1 MTPNSASGATGQGG
15 WRRIPCLEYRFSL
28 FDVTGQRYHNTR
40 QKSRDSAVFCG
51 FPFKYRARY
60 WSQSRTIFH
69 YFTGGGS
76 VARLLPR
83 TRLLGPDIIPPPCVR
98 RGPHDTLTRA
108 ESCGKKQLCEICPQT
123 GLTAHRAPRATH
135 VAYAPLIAPSESSLG
150 NWRLKEQ
157 RQEITAPADTERQRR
172 RSNRLSHPTPRRRKS
187 VARLPATR
195 TKETEPQVT
204 RSQREQGGKSKNGR

>member
-51 FPFKYRARY
+51 FPFIYRARY

-69 YFTGGGS
+69 YFSGGGS
-76 VARLLPR
+76 AARLWPR
-83 TRLLGPDIIPPPCVR
+83 TRLLGPDKIPPPQRYVGSARRHYARGIVR
-98 RGPHDTLTRA
+98 QKATMRNLPANRHYSALSA
-108 ESCGKKQLCEICPQT
+108 ESYPL
-123 GLTAHRAPRATH
+123 
-135 VAYAPLIAPSESSLG
+135 AYAALIAPSESNSG
-150 NWRLKEQ
+150 NSRLEEQ
-157 RQEITAPADTERQRR
+157 RQEITAAAETERQRR
-172 RSNRLSHPTPRRRKS
+172 CGNRLSHPTPRRRKS